1 MGADCF
7 SVHFPVLPS
16 QHGAN
21 KESLKYVFQAG
32 LFLQLG
38 SVKGLGDP
46 PVKTDHIWV
55 SFALMTIWTDVLDWK
70 RESCLSVVL
79 WGRDVAVPSCGRC
92 WGLRRFDRIPCL
104 EGNPWLLEG
113 RLW

>member
-1 MGADCF
+1 MLEELLGMVGCTTWGLIA
-7 SVHFPVLPS
+7 FPFISQFFPLHS

-21 KESLKYVFQAG
+21 EESLKYVFQAG

-70 RESCLSVVL
+70 KRKLSQ
-79 WGRDVAVPSCGRC
+79 RC
-92 WGLRRFDRIPCL
+92 PVG
-104 EGNPWLLEG
+104 EGCCCPLMG
-113 RLW
+113 